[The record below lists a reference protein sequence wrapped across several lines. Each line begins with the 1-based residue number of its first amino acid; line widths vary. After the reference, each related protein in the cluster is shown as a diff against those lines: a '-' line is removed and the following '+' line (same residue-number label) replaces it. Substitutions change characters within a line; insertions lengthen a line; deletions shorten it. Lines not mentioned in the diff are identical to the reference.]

1 MTDEDIQKVY
11 AIVIALAP
19 PMSSLSPIQVEVW
32 IDLANGYVCRKRF
45 KGDYYKAVALY
56 ALHLM
61 LLDGAMKNASDSV
74 ESMGRRVSSFS
85 LSGEFS
91 QTFSDASRTSDA
103 KDTLTQTPWGKM
115 YRALLRKN
123 GGSLGI
129 ITGLRGGCR

>member
-1 MTDEDIQKVY
+1 MTEEEIQKVY
-11 AIVIALAP
+11 EILVALAP
-19 PMSSLSPIQVEVW
+19 PMSSISPVQVKTW
-32 IDLANGYVCRKRF
+32 ISLAEDYVCRKRF
-45 KGDYYKAVALY
+45 KAAYYKAVALY

-61 LLDGAMKNASDSV
+61 LLDGALKNASDSV
-74 ESMGRRVSSFS
+74 ETMGRRVTSFS

-91 QTFSDASRTSDA
+91 QTFSDASRTSDP

-129 ITGLRGGCR
+129 ITASRGGCR